1 MAELVR
7 EVGGQRARRLTLGH
21 HPASTNTMIIE
32 VSALRGPS
40 PQGASDSSVDDAF
53 AKTSSALESD
63 VPCGEGPRRDE
74 PSIIIVFVLV
84 G

>member
-40 PQGASDSSVDDAF
+40 PHGASDSSADDVF

-63 VPCGEGPRRDE
+63 APRARAPEE
-74 PSIIIVFVLV
+74 PKPR
-84 G
+84 